1 MKKVVLSLMVLVLL
15 VSAFVGCAPKQT
27 EEPQEPEK
35 SETPA
40 ATEEPTEE
48 PAPEEPAGPIVFD
61 WNIGAEPKTI
71 DPGLNGASDGGDVIN
86 NTFEGLIREK
96 SGQVL
101 PGIAETW
108 DVSEDGL
115 TVTFHLRESNWS
127 DGSPLTANDFEYAW
141 KRNMAPETAS
151 EYSWLWKYTHVLNAD
166 NYVKSAGAKAVVE
179 AGVGGAKDPE
189 DPDAGVYTQED
200 VDAAAEIADITADDV
215 GVKAL
220 DEYTLEVKL
229 ESPTGY
235 FVSLMSFY
243 HFMPLKKDAVEA
255 TGGEEGIWATKPD
268 LAVSNGPFVLTGY
281 NIGEGLTLEKN
292 ANYWNVET
300 VGIDVINGDFVDDT
314 NTAYNAYTS
323 GDILFTKKIPTAEI
337 PRLIAEDPTFY
348 QFPLLGTYY
357 MNFNL
362 ERDVWEDSKVRRAI
376 SMVVDRQL
384 ICDTLAAGQV
394 PAGGFIPPG
403 FQDNEGRDFF
413 ETAGMYGLAVTP
425 DEATIAAA
433 QELLAE
439 AGYPNGEGFPEFT
452 IAYNTDEGHQ
462 TVAEMIQQMVKDNLG
477 IVCKVENQE
486 WAVFQD
492 NRIHGNYDMARGGW
506 LTDFMDPI
514 GMLGIFLPGTPY
526 NTPRYNSEEFI
537 DLIDAASAA
546 ATQAEH
552 FDLLYKAQEVF
563 MNDSPIIPIYHYS
576 DTYMASDKLV
586 GWDRS
591 VLGSLDFSTA
601 TVVE

>member
-15 VSAFVGCAPKQT
+15 VSAFVACAPKTT
-27 EEPQEPEK
+27 EEPDTPAK
-35 SETPA
+35 TETPV
-40 ATEEPTEE
+40 ESEEPEPTEE
-48 PAPEEPAGPIVFD
+48 PAPAEPITFN

-86 NTFEGLIREK
+86 NTFEGLVREK

-151 EYSWLWKYTHVLNAD
+151 EYSWLWKYTHVVNAD
-166 NYVKSAGAKAVVE
+166 NYVKSAGKQAIVD
-179 AGVGGAKDPE
+179 AGVGAPKDPE
-189 DPDAGVYTQED
+189 DESAGVYTQEE
-200 VDAAAEIADITADDV
+200 VDAAAEIAAITADDV

-229 ESPTGY
+229 DSPTGY

-243 HFMPLKKDAVEA
+243 HFMPLKQSAVEA
-255 TGGEEGIWATKPD
+255 PGGEEGIWATKPE
-268 LAVSNGPFVLTGY
+268 LVVCNGPFVLTDY
-281 NIGEGLTLEKN
+281 NIGEGLKLERN
-292 ANYWNVET
+292 AHYWTADT
-300 VGIDVINGDFVDDT
+300 VGLDVINGDFVDDT
-314 NTAYNAYTS
+314 NTVYNAYTS
-323 GDILFTKKIPTAEI
+323 GAIEFTKKIPTAEI
-337 PRLIAEDPTFY
+337 PRLKAEDPTY
-348 QFPLLGTYY
+348 YEFPLLGTYY

-362 ERDVWEDSKVRRAI
+362 TRDVWQDSKVRRAI
-376 SMVVDRQL
+376 SMVIDRKE

-413 ETAGMYGLAVTP
+413 ETAGMYGLSVSP
-425 DEATIAAA
+425 DEAAIAEA
-433 QELLAE
+433 QKLLEE

-462 TVAEMIQQMVKDNLG
+462 TVAEMIQEMVKVNLG
-477 IVCKVENQE
+477 IDCKVENQE

-492 NRIHGNYDMARGGW
+492 NRIQGNYDMARGGW

-526 NTPRYNSEEFI
+526 NTPRYDSDEFVG
-537 DLIDAASAA
+537 LIDKATA
-546 ATQAEH
+546 ATTPADHFAALYEAQA
-552 FDLLYKAQEVF
+552 VF
-563 MNDSPIIPIYHYS
+563 MNDMPIIPIYHYS
-576 DTYMASDKLV
+576 DNYLAADKLV

-601 TVVE
+601 TIEE